1 MASGFERLVAK
12 RGSPPPPAFIP
23 GIGDAYKFVRPS
35 ARHDFKRKKRIPI
48 KKRYE
53 PSQTTPNLNRYPGF
67 GGVNARN

>member
-1 MASGFERLVAK
+1 MASGFERLVA
-12 RGSPPPPAFIP
+12 RRSSPPPPAFIP

-35 ARHDFKRKKRIPI
+35 VRQRKKRIPI
-48 KKRYE
+48 RKRYE